1 MQCLRLQRIQST
13 NDVSEVDSI
22 YESTITS
29 GTTSFLGQTS
39 DSFVFNGGA
48 KKLISRPRR
57 GSYRVN
63 QNVQTLEHDEQPS
76 YLGFSNFDELA
87 LNQPEE
93 TEEDPN
99 DVTDS
104 GLGSVTNSMRQP
116 LHNLEMSDLGI
127 PALNPTGFSLANLK
141 KK

>member
-48 KKLISRPRR
+48 KTPAQVDLFESSEDAKKLS
-57 GSYRVN
+57 
-63 QNVQTLEHDEQPS
+63 DEKAEI
-76 YLGFSNFDELA
+76 FHHIVATA
-87 LNQPEE
+87 LLLVPF
-93 TEEDPN
+93 
-99 DVTDS
+99 
-104 GLGSVTNSMRQP
+104 
-116 LHNLEMSDLGI
+116 I
-127 PALNPTGFSLANLK
+127 
-141 KK
+141 